1 MCFLQGVVHSEIPI
15 KESIGF
21 QLWVNLENKNKMIEP
36 RYQEF
41 KKDKIPV
48 AEMEGVKVKV
58 IAGEAF
64 GVDYSIYIIFLI
76 FYSKDSRTN

>member
-1 MCFLQGVVHSEIPI
+1 
-15 KESIGF
+15 
-21 QLWVNLENKNKMIEP
+21 MIEP

-64 GVDYSIYIIFLI
+64 GVNYSIYIIFLI
-76 FYSKDSRTN
+76 FYLKDSRTN